1 LRRFLTP
8 AGLASA
14 GAGGPFPAAILVEH
28 VDKDGKARVRPYII
42 EPPAPWLVARS
53 AVFVD
58 VVEKAHEPLE
68 VGLLVVDVGEV
79 ATVRAV
85 MILTIGQLVGHYFQV
100 SRVHGVV
107 LGTDDQGGDVD
118 LWQVRAAVPVL
129 QLLAGTELAGAST
142 GRESKR
148 MARRSPLGCS
158 IVSPMRWHGSKIN
171 GDG

>member
-1 LRRFLTP
+1 MA
-8 AGLASA
+8 AGSTVL
-14 GAGGPFPAAILVEH
+14 
-28 VDKDGKARVRPYII
+28 
-42 EPPAPWLVARS
+42 
-53 AVFVD
+53 VD
-58 VVEKAHEPLE
+58 VVEEAQEPLE
-68 VGLLVVDVGEV
+68 VSLLVVDVGEV
-79 ATVRAV
+79 TAVRAV
-85 MILTIGQLVGHYFQV
+85 VIPTIRQLMGHCFQV
-100 SRVHGVV
+100 GRVHGVV